1 MAGIGFELKKI
12 FERDSYLDTF
22 TGVFYSASIAGG
34 PIFFSVLCLAMLG
47 IFSTGFLPRKEME
60 IFLVTLVYIFSFSLI
75 STGLGQLVITRYLS
89 DLIYED
95 KPERILP
102 TLTTIL
108 GLTVAV
114 QLIIGLPFVLTW
126 RFDLFYRLTALALFV
141 VIGCIWQLMIFLSA
155 VKNYRLVL
163 WAFIAGL
170 TTSFALALI
179 FGQRFGLPGFMHGYA
194 VGQFLLLFILLS
206 RVFIEFRSNRSP
218 GMEIFQHVRRMPQL
232 VLIGFCYNL
241 GIWIDKIIFWFS
253 PHGEQIESFLYA
265 QREYDTATFFA
276 YLTVIP
282 AYTYFLVHA
291 ETNFYARFRA
301 FFDSILQKDTLR
313 LIESNKANMAKSVRR
328 SLLGLLKLQGTV
340 TLICLLFSDELA
352 AFFELPAI
360 TAIVLEK
367 ALLGVLL
374 QMALLTVMIFMMYFD
389 IKKQLVIVS
398 LTFLLT
404 NVAFTLMSIP
414 LGYIY
419 FGYGYVAA
427 CLTALLTGYF
437 MLNRHLTQLEYRT
450 FVSQP
455 IAA

>member
-12 FERDSYLDTF
+12 FERDSYFDTF
-22 TGVFYSASIAGG
+22 KGVFYSASIAGG

-47 IFSTGFLPRKEME
+47 VLSTGFLPRKEME
-60 IFLVTLVYIFSFSLI
+60 IFLVTLVYIFAFSLV

-89 DLIYED
+89 DLLYES
-95 KPERILP
+95 KPEKILP
-102 TLTTIL
+102 TLTTVL
-108 GLTVAV
+108 GVTVAV
-114 QLIIGLPFVLTW
+114 QLIIGLPFALTW
-126 RFDLFYRLTALALFV
+126 QFNLFYRLTALALFV

-163 WAFIAGL
+163 WAFVAGL
-170 TTSFALALI
+170 STSFVLAIVL
-179 FGQRFGLPGFMHGYA
+179 GKRFGLPGFMHGYA
-194 VGQFLLLFILLS
+194 IGQFMLLFILLS
-206 RVFIEFRSNRSP
+206 RVFIEFRSETSP
-218 GMEIFQHVRRMPQL
+218 GLEIFQHVKRMPRL

-241 GIWIDKIIFWFS
+241 GIWVDKIIFWFS

-291 ETNFYARFRA
+291 ETNFYARFRT
-301 FFDSILQKDTLR
+301 FFDSILKKDTLK
-313 LIESNKANMAKSVRR
+313 LIELNKTGMARSVRV

-340 TLICLLFSDELA
+340 TLVCLLFSDELA
-352 AFFELPAI
+352 AFFQLPAI
-360 TAIVLEK
+360 TAIILEK
-367 ALLGVLL
+367 ALLGVLM
-374 QMALLTVMIFMMYFD
+374 QMMLLTVMIFMMYFD
-389 IKKQLVIVS
+389 IKRQLVIVS

-404 NVAFTLMSIP
+404 NVAFTLITIP
-414 LGYIY
+414 LGYVY
-419 FGYGYVAA
+419 FGYGYVAS

-450 FVSQP
+450 FVYQP
-455 IAA
+455 ITA